1 MLYAQIKTKQ
11 SLFKKH
17 DSIFDTNISGDYV
30 LYTSPEVQLSESGNV
45 IFSAK
50 CDYFYHLQT
59 VKVKSNLL
67 QNNKEFSLLGGNKL
81 TIKQV
86 KLFSESWDIHYRN
99 KLIGVYRCKVSL
111 FPWVVKHEVTL
122 TRGDKLYNDLLLF
135 SLLYMF
141 EQDVNS
147 TGI

>member
-1 MLYAQIKTKQ
+1 MLFAQIKTKQ

-17 DSIFDTNISGDYV
+17 DSIFDTNISGDFV
-30 LYTSPEVQLSESGNV
+30 LNTSPGVQLSESGTV

-50 CDYFYHLQT
+50 CDYYYHHQT
-59 VKVKSNLL
+59 VKVKSNSL

-86 KLFSESWDIHYRN
+86 KLFSENWDVHYRN

-122 TRGDKLYNDLLLF
+122 TRDDKLYNDLLLF